1 MKVKKQSATT
11 SSYNN
16 GSDAICSPVSI
27 MEIGGVHFISTTIQY
42 FRLDYSN
49 WLSLLVLKPRYTLES
64 PGELLVNL
72 LAQTPHQIN

>member
-1 MKVKKQSATT
+1 
-11 SSYNN
+11 
-16 GSDAICSPVSI
+16 
-27 MEIGGVHFISTTIQY
+27 MEIGGVHVISTTIQY

-64 PGELLVNL
+64 PEELLINL